1 MEFIP
6 IEVAC
11 HSGYK
16 ADEYPKSFT
25 WYEKDFKIVE
35 IMDRWYQADR
45 DPNVPAAEYYK
56 VKADDGGQYIIR
68 KEKGTDQW
76 YLVI

>member
-1 MEFIP
+1 MELIP
-6 IEVAC
+6 IEVRC

-25 WYEKDFKIVE
+25 WYEKEFRIME
-35 IMDRWYQADR
+35 IIDRWYQADR
-45 DPNVPAAEYYK
+45 DPEVPEADYYK
-56 VKADDGGQYIIR
+56 VKADDGGQYIL
-68 KEKGTDQW
+68 KNEKLSDYW